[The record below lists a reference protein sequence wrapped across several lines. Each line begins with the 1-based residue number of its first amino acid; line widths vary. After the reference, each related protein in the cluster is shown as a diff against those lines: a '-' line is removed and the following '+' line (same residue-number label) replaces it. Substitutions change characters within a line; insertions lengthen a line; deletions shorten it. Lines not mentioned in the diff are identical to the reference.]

1 MVFISFLAP
10 GTVQFV
16 QGLVGLTQTENVSP
30 MRFELVLSRPVSR
43 PFDVEVCTRSGSA
56 TG

>member
-1 MVFISFLAP
+1 MQFTQA
-10 GTVQFV
+10 VQS
-16 QGLVGLTQTENVSP
+16 LVQTENVSP
-30 MRFELVLSRPVSR
+30 MRFEVVLSRSVSR